1 MFAYTFYFIAC
12 FKVDMLN
19 FYVYFQVLNIFC
31 TIAFLCKL
39 LEMVLIS
46 STHIKQV
53 DKSKQTIV
61 IYQNKVYDVTK
72 FVTIHPGNLI
82 LFTVCINLN
91 IL

>member
-1 MFAYTFYFIAC
+1 
-12 FKVDMLN
+12 MLI